1 MEQFKR
7 ELIIYPP
14 PPYYF
19 MPCDFFHHPYQ
30 LVNHAKAEHFISQN
44 MFAPGHSFS
53 KLVLSIYAGKS

>member
-7 ELIIYPP
+7 ELIIFPP
-14 PPYYF
+14 PLIILCPVI
-19 MPCDFFHHPYQ
+19 FHHPYQ